1 MSSKFAQV
9 KVVPEVSRKLPSFID
24 GFMQYTDGKGSSAL
38 YRKWAAIFTVSAA
51 MERKV
56 WLRTVK
62 GNLYVNKFIL
72 LVGEAGVGK
81 SLCTNTVYDLL
92 RELHTP
98 ETPLFLAPTSVTKA
112 SLIDALAHAERRIIR
127 PMEVPA
133 INSFNSL
140 TIIPNEFGVFLPS
153 WEGDFMST
161 LTDLW
166 DCGHYRETRRTSK
179 LDIDIPRSQ
188 LNLFSATTPAHLTN
202 LLPEGAWE
210 QGFMSRIMLIY
221 SSEVEHTDLFAHF
234 DMDTELHKALHH
246 DLLEI
251 YKMWGGLTITEE
263 TKVAINEW
271 AKGGGKPLPD
281 HPKLSGYCAR
291 RVAHLLKLCMTAC
304 VAKSSSKEITLDH
317 FAEALDWLVE
327 AETFMPDIF
336 KSMKTGGDG
345 RAIEECWHFVYKLH
359 IKENQPIAEAR
370 IINFLQERVPAH
382 NVMRI
387 LDVME
392 RAQLLTKKLIGSGH
406 GYEPKSKKAS

>member
-1 MSSKFAQV
+1 M
-9 KVVPEVSRKLPSFID
+9 PRKLSSFID
-24 GFMQYTDGKGSSAL
+24 GFVKYTEGKGSSAL
-38 YRKWAAIFTVSAA
+38 YRKWAAIFAVGAA

-62 GNLYVNKFIL
+62 GNLYANKFIL

-92 RELHTP
+92 RDIHSP

-112 SLIDALAHAERRIIR
+112 SLIDALANAERRVIR

-179 LDIDIPRSQ
+179 LDIDIPRAQ

-210 QGFMSRIMLIY
+210 QGFMSRIMMIY
-221 SSEVEHTDLFAHF
+221 SSEVEHTDLFAQF
-234 DMDTELHKALHH
+234 EMDEDLHKALHL
-246 DLLEI
+246 DLLDI
-251 YKMWGGLTITEE
+251 YKMWGGLKISEDAKE
-263 TKVAINEW
+263 GINEW
-271 AKGGGKPLPD
+271 AKSGGKPLPD
-281 HPKLSGYCAR
+281 HPKLTGYCAR
-291 RVAHLLKLCMTAC
+291 RVAHLLKLCM
-304 VAKSSSKEITLDH
+304 VASVAESSEGLITLDH
-317 FAEALDWLVE
+317 FAEALDWMIE
-327 AETFMPDIF
+327 AETYMPDVF

-345 RAIEECWHFVYKLH
+345 RAMEECWHFVYKIF
-359 IKENQPIAEAR
+359 IKENAPVAEPR
-370 IINFLQERVPAH
+370 IVHFLQERVPAH

-392 RAQLLTKKLIGSGH
+392 RSQLLVKKLIGSGH
-406 GYEPKSKKAS
+406 GYEPKAKTSN